1 MINMSTNKNVLCNK
15 IVIEVIKMVSK
26 KTMAELYQEN
36 TSHYTKIYNLLFRLD
51 ILVFPFLILGTFLR
65 NDSVIFLS
73 LTF

>member
-1 MINMSTNKNVLCNK
+1 
-15 IVIEVIKMVSK
+15 MVSK

-65 NDSVIFLS
+65 NDSVQLYF
-73 LTF
+73 

>member
-1 MINMSTNKNVLCNK
+1 
-15 IVIEVIKMVSK
+15 
-26 KTMAELYQEN
+26 MAELYQEN